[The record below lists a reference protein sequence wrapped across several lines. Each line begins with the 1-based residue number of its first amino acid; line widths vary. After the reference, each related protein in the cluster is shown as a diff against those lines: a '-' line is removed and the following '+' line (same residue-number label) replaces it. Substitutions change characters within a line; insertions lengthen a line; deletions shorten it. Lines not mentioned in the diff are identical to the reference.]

1 MDRRN
6 FVKVGTTS
14 LGAVSVFGFKTVNK
28 LIAVK
33 PAWLLEW
40 IAIYDKQ
47 LANYAPLKI
56 TDLANKFV
64 GGYRN
69 EADIP
74 NPQSTS
80 GFLITACMLFAC
92 PESVHYQ
99 SKALLP
105 DIEAA
110 ARFMLKMQHA
120 DGTIDYLDT
129 NFHSTPDT
137 AFVLENVAP
146 AYRYLTLSNATG
158 IETALQLLKR
168 FLKNAGEALVVGGI
182 HTPNHRWVVSAALT
196 KLNELFPD
204 PRYTARI
211 DQWLAEHIDIDP
223 DGQFNEKSTNSYSP
237 IVDRSLISMARGL
250 KKPELLEPVRRNLLM
265 TRYYV
270 HPNGEVVTEA
280 SNRQDKGTT
289 GNMARYYYCY
299 RYMALH
305 DKDGEMAA
313 MCCLIER
320 TCNTQQLAG
329 FLDYFLE
336 DPMLWNE
343 LPPAKPL
350 PTNYAK
356 AFPYSGVVRI
366 RREGWDTT
374 LLSNNASFLT
384 FHNGNAV
391 LQGMRVATSFFGK
404 GQFES
409 ATIVQQGNSWIL
421 KKSLEGP
428 YYQPIAPDKIDP
440 TGDWNNMPQTAR
452 AQTEIQK
459 LDTTVTVTEAPNGLQ
474 IQFDISGTEGVPVT
488 LELIF
493 RAGGTFAG
501 VDKYPKKD
509 NAYLLSGESGAYS
522 VGTDTIHFGPGK
534 LEHKGLQLRGALPAV
549 DAPTVYLTGFTPF
562 RHTVRLS

>member
-1 MDRRN
+1 MNRRD
-6 FVKVGTTS
+6 FIAVGGVGLS
-14 LGAVSVFGFKTVNK
+14 ALSGFGFTAMGKPK
-28 LIAVK
+28 APK

-40 IAIYDKQ
+40 IKIYDKQ

-56 TDLANKFV
+56 TDRASKFA
-64 GGYRN
+64 GAYRN
-69 EADIP
+69 EAEMP
-74 NPQSTS
+74 NSQTTS
-80 GFLITACMLFAC
+80 GFLLTACMLFGT

-99 SKALLP
+99 SKTVLP

-110 ARFMLKMQHA
+110 ARTMLLFQHA

-137 AFVLENVAP
+137 AFVLENVIP
-146 AYRYLTLSNATG
+146 AYRYLTESKATG
-158 IETALQLLKR
+158 TETALQSLKT
-168 FLKNAGEALVVGGI
+168 FMKKAGEALIVGGI

-223 DGQFNEKSTNSYSP
+223 DGQFNEKSTNTYSS
-237 IVDRSLISMARGL
+237 IVDRSLISIARGL
-250 KKPELLEPVRRNLLM
+250 NKPELLEPVRRNLLM

-280 SNRQDKGTT
+280 SNRQDKGTI

-313 MCCLIER
+313 MCRLIET
-320 TCNTQQLAG
+320 TCTTQQLAG

-366 RREGWDTT
+366 RRERWDTT
-374 LLSNNASFLT
+374 ILSNNASFLT
-384 FHNGNAV
+384 FHNGDSV
-391 LQGMRVATSFFGK
+391 LQGMRIAASFFGK
-404 GQFES
+404 GQFDS
-409 ATIVQQGNSWIL
+409 ATIVQQSDSWVL

-440 TGDWNNMPQTAR
+440 NGDWAKMPQTAR
-452 AQTEIQK
+452 AQSEIQK
-459 LDTTVTVTEAPNGLQ
+459 LDTTVTISETPNGLQ
-474 IQFDISGTEGVPVT
+474 IQFDLSGTEGVPVT

-493 RAGGTFAG
+493 RAGGTFTG
-501 VDKYPKKD
+501 LDKYPKKD
-509 NAYLLSGESGAYS
+509 NAWLLLGESGTYS
-522 VGTDTIHFGPGK
+522 VGADTIHFGPGR
-534 LEHKGLQLRGALPAV
+534 LEHKGLQLRGGLPAV
-549 DAPTVYLTGFTPF
+549 DSPTVYLTGYTPF
-562 RHTVRLS
+562 RHTLELS

>member
-1 MDRRN
+1 MDRRD
-6 FVKVGTTS
+6 FVKVGTTTI
-14 LGAVSVFGFKTVNK
+14 GAVSVFGFK
-28 LIAVK
+28 AVSQQAATK
-33 PAWLLEW
+33 PGWLLEW

-56 TDLANKFV
+56 TDPASKFV

-69 EADIP
+69 EAEIP
-74 NPQSTS
+74 NSQSTS
-80 GFLITACMLFAC
+80 GFLITACMLFGC

-110 ARFMLKMQHA
+110 ARCMLLFQHP

-137 AFVLENVAP
+137 AFVLENIIP
-146 AYRYLTLSNATG
+146 AYRYLAQSKATG
-158 IETALQLLKR
+158 TEMALQRLKT
-168 FLKNAGEALVVGGI
+168 FLKNAGEALIVGGI

-204 PRYTARI
+204 TRYTARI
-211 DQWLAEHIDIDP
+211 NQWLAEHIDIDP

-237 IVDRSLISMARGL
+237 IVDRSLISVARGL

-270 HPNGEVVTEA
+270 HPNGEVVTEG
-280 SNRQDKGTT
+280 SNRQDKGTI
-289 GNMARYYYCY
+289 GNMTRYYYCY

-313 MCCLIER
+313 MCRLIET
-320 TCNTQQLAG
+320 TCTIAQLAG

-343 LPPAKPL
+343 LPPSKPL

-366 RREGWDTT
+366 RRERWDTT

-391 LQGMRVATSFFGK
+391 LQGMRVAASFFGK
-404 GQFES
+404 GQFDS
-409 ATIVQQGNSWIL
+409 ATIVQQGNSWVL

-428 YYQPIAPDKIDP
+428 YYQPIDPDKIDP
-440 TGDWNNMPQTAR
+440 TGDWDKMPRTAR
-452 AQTEIQK
+452 PQSEIQK
-459 LDTTVTVTEAPNGLQ
+459 LDTVVTVTEAANGLQ

-501 VDKYPKKD
+501 VDKYPKKE
-509 NAYLLSGESGAYS
+509 NAWLLSGESGTYS
-522 VGTDTIHFGPGK
+522 VGANTIHFGPGK
-534 LEHKGLQLRGALPAV
+534 LEHKGLQLRGALPAM

-562 RHTVRLS
+562 RHMVKLS